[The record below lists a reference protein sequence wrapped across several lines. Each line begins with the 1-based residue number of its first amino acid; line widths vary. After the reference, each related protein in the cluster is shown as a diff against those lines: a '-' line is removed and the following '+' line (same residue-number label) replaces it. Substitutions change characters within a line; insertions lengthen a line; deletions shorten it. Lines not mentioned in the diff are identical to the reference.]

1 MTNRPPSL
9 TSTWS
14 PAMPARGADQ
24 AAAWWMLAPALAFTL
39 VFALYPVVDSFVLS
53 LHRIFLGVPALG
65 QPFVGLDN
73 YAVLAAD
80 PVARQAFL
88 VTLAF
93 VLLTTV
99 LELLLGL
106 GIALVIHERFSGRGW
121 VRAAALIPWSIPTVV
136 ASQMW
141 RYIFNDQYGLANLF
155 LFGDEVARY
164 VPWLAYPGFAF
175 LAIVLADVWKTSS
188 FAGLLI
194 LAGLQVIPDDVYDA
208 AKIDGASTWQRFWR
222 ITLPLL
228 SPALLLALLFR
239 TMDAFRVF
247 DLVFVMTQGGPGGAT
262 QVLQFYG
269 YKALFTEGRM
279 GYGAA
284 ISFTVFLAIFLL
296 SLLYIKAMGSKVLQ
310 KEAA

>member
-1 MTNRPPSL
+1 MTGGSAGRDRFR
-9 TSTWS
+9 T
-14 PAMPARGADQ
+14 GEQ
-24 AAAWWMLAPALAFTL
+24 AGWWMLAPALAFS
-39 VFALYPVVDSFVLS
+39 VMFALYPVIDSFVLS
-53 LHRIFLGVPALG
+53 LYRIFLAVPDLG
-65 QPFVGLDN
+65 QPFVGWEN
-73 YAVLAAD
+73 YRDLATD

-88 VTLAF
+88 VTVGF
-93 VLLTTV
+93 VVSSTL

-106 GIALVIHERFSGRGW
+106 GIALVIHEQFPGRGW
-121 VRAAALIPWSIPTVV
+121 VRATALIPWAIPTVV

-141 RYIFNDQYGLANLF
+141 RFIFNDQYGLANLF
-155 LFGDEVARY
+155 LFGDRVAEY
-164 VPWLAYPGFAF
+164 VPWLAYPGFAW

-194 LAGLQVIPDDVYDA
+194 LAGLQLIPDELYEA
-208 AKIDGASTWQRFWR
+208 ARIDGANTWQRFWR

-228 SPALLLALLFR
+228 RPALLLALVFR

-284 ISFTVFLAIFLL
+284 ISVTVFLAIFLL
-296 SLLYIKAMGSKVLQ
+296 SLFYIRAVGSKLFE
-310 KEAA
+310 KEPA

>member
-1 MTNRPPSL
+1 MTGGSAGRDRFR
-9 TSTWS
+9 T
-14 PAMPARGADQ
+14 GEQ
-24 AAAWWMLAPALAFTL
+24 AGWWMLAPALAFS
-39 VFALYPVVDSFVLS
+39 VMFALYPVIDSFVLS
-53 LHRIFLGVPALG
+53 LYRIFLAVPDLG
-65 QPFVGLDN
+65 QPFVGWEN
-73 YAVLAAD
+73 YRDLATD

-88 VTLAF
+88 VTVGF
-93 VLLTTV
+93 VVSSTL

-106 GIALVIHERFSGRGW
+106 GIALVIHEQFPGRGW
-121 VRAAALIPWSIPTVV
+121 VRATALIPWAIPTVV

-141 RYIFNDQYGLANLF
+141 RFIFNDQYGLANLF
-155 LFGDEVARY
+155 LFGDRVAEY
-164 VPWLAYPGFAF
+164 VPWLAYPGFAW

-194 LAGLQVIPDDVYDA
+194 LAGLQLIPDELYEA
-208 AKIDGASTWQRFWR
+208 ARIDGANTWQRFWR

-228 SPALLLALLFR
+228 RPALLLALVFR

-284 ISFTVFLAIFLL
+284 ISVTVFVAIFLL
-296 SLLYIKAMGSKVLQ
+296 SLFYIRAVGSKLFE
-310 KEAA
+310 KEPA